1 MKILKLIT
9 AGLLFLAIFQLP
21 YGYYQFLRL
30 FVTIVSGI
38 SAFAAYKN
46 NNQELAIIFALVL
59 ILFNPLIPI
68 YLSKGIWIPIDI
80 IIGIFYG
87 INGYNEND

>member
-9 AGLLFLAIFQLP
+9 AGLLIFAIFPLP

-30 FVTIVSGI
+30 FVAIASGI
-38 SAFAAYKN
+38 SAFVAYEDKN
-46 NNQELAIIFALVL
+46 QGLAIIFAIVL

-68 YLSKGIWIPIDI
+68 YLSKEIWIPIDI
-80 IIGIFYG
+80 IVGIFFG
-87 INGYNEND
+87 VSGVNENS